1 MGIVMEE
8 DVTIPHAIFMNRNLV
23 AILIDS
29 LVEEGVITPELRDR
43 IIKEAVASLAPQQGE
58 VRVTGTDVFIR
69 DVFTKGREMGYTQAA
84 PAASVCPSCGARA
97 DPSQRF
103 CAECGGKLR

>member
-1 MGIVMEE
+1 MEE
-8 DVTIPHAIFMNRNLV
+8 DITIPHAIFMNRNLV
-23 AILIDS
+23 AILIDA

-58 VRVTGTDVFIR
+58 VRVTGTEAFIR
-69 DVFTKGREMGYTQAA
+69 DIFTKGREMGYTQAA
-84 PAASVCPSCGARA
+84 PTTSTCPSCGAKA

-103 CAECGGKLR
+103 CTECGGKLR